1 MKMSNCWDMYEP
13 DVVEYYDTPLRD
25 FDYVEKQRL
34 QNKRDAGVKQWH
46 KPSMPKQLPD
56 GDNT

>member
-1 MKMSNCWDMYEP
+1 MNNYWDMYEP

-25 FDYVEKQRL
+25 FDCVEKQRL

>member
-1 MKMSNCWDMYEP
+1 MSNYWDMYEP

-34 QNKRDAGVKQWH
+34 QNKRDAGLTLQ
-46 KPSMPKQLPD
+46 QIAD
-56 GDNT
+56 RDRNRNE